1 MSDGNDQ
8 YDEFCVL
15 QATDDPEIAHPI
27 PPETLQP
34 MAQGMAEIA
43 WIERLGN
50 AIFKIRDDVRSDLA
64 AQPIKIVQRAR
75 VVFNGPGQG
84 AYALRRWKRKD
95 VGSLTAR
102 LRSECPQDPPDR
114 IRSHVFRLLA
124 PGPPTSYKLLHPA
137 IAATIARP
145 WRCSPLRSLTSP
157 ETPAKSRPPRARLSP
172 PPAPARARR
181 PSIR

>member
-114 IRSHVFRLLA
+114 IRSIHAKTQPRIYRGCGRLRLHVFRLLA

-145 WRCSPLRSLTSP
+145 WRCSPCMERSMP
-157 ETPAKSRPPRARLSP
+157 
-172 PPAPARARR
+172 
-181 PSIR
+181 